1 MNVKRYYEETR
12 KIIRESDYLSRK
24 PVWTEGDFIQA
35 QVLINMGRE
44 RAIDYEIYHKLEMRL
59 AFNLPAGTIITRRY

>member
-12 KIIRESDYLSRK
+12 KIIRESDSLYRK

-35 QVLINMGRE
+35 QVLISMGRE
-44 RAIDYEIYHKLEMRL
+44 RAIDYDVYHKLEMRL
-59 AFNLPAGTIITRRY
+59 AFNLPAGMIITRRY